1 VNPIPTFDLLLA
13 RMRATCP
20 SATIR
25 LRANTLGG
33 QDDRHNVPAEVAVF
47 TSPDLPGGCMVWG
60 RTDQGWHANHGERA
74 AISILLAK
82 VKEQV

>member
-1 VNPIPTFDLLLA
+1 MSPLLTTLEALIDHMAPAALA
-13 RMRATCP
+13 LHADVPGGRDA
-20 SATIR
+20 R
-25 LRANTLGG
+25 LNI
-33 QDDRHNVPAEVAVF
+33 PAEVAVF

-82 VKEQV
+82 MKEQV